1 MVLRTSYSFEFF
13 PPKDVEGE
21 ERLWAAIEGLKSI
34 APDFVS
40 VTYGAGGSTRD
51 RSIRIAQEITQ
62 RTGISTVAH
71 LTCVGST
78 RAELLSILQS
88 YKDAG
93 ITSILALRGDPT
105 GGPSAPWVPTENG
118 LNHAD
123 ELVQLAADFG
133 GFSIG
138 VAAFPDGHPASGG
151 DFEKDVDVLI
161 RKEQLGATFATTQ
174 FFFEAHR
181 YTQLVEKLEARG
193 SKLTI
198 IPGILPVTNVKLL
211 QFTDAKVSLD
221 VAGNPAMAAKLIGV
235 ILGGQWVSNL
245 FIAGLALSVLDT
257 GSTPAQLAKLGLDSS
272 MFVGMAGSSGNKDF
286 YNLVYK
292 NVYGV
297 LPDAATLQS
306 ALAQLDSG
314 AKTQADMVLQMLD
327 TSQNL
332 KNIDLVGIQLH
343 GFDYLS

>member
-151 DFEKDVDVLI
+151 DFDKDVDVLI

-211 QFTDAKVSLD
+211 HR
-221 VAGNPAMAAKLIGV
+221 MAE
-235 ILGGQWVSNL
+235 LGGTPIPTH
-245 FIAGLALSVLDT
+245 IADAFAQVESDPHAVRSLGVEIATSLCQELLAAGAPGLHFYTMNS
-257 GSTPAQLAKLGLDSS
+257 STATQDIYRKLND
-272 MFVGMAGSSGNKDF
+272 VK
-286 YNLVYK
+286 
-292 NVYGV
+292 
-297 LPDAATLQS
+297 
-306 ALAQLDSG
+306 
-314 AKTQADMVLQMLD
+314 
-327 TSQNL
+327 
-332 KNIDLVGIQLH
+332 
-343 GFDYLS
+343 